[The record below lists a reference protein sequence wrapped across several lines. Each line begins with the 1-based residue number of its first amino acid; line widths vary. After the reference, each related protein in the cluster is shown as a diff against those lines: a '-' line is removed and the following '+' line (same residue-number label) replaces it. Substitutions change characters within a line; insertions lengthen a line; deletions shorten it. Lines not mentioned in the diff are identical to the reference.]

1 MMPPLRRVRELRTHL
16 ADRTSCFSIG
26 PTMPASL
33 LRCVALLISV
43 SCALL
48 VATLL
53 AQPPSTVPP
62 NGLRDNTPAC
72 HALVGARIV
81 VAPGKTIEKGTLVV
95 RDGKIVAVG
104 ASDSVKT

>member
-1 MMPPLRRVRELRTHL
+1 
-16 ADRTSCFSIG
+16 
-26 PTMPASL
+26 MPASIF
-33 LRCVALLISV
+33 RCVALHFC

-72 HALVGARIV
+72 HARSVRIV
-81 VAPGKTIEKGTLVV
+81 VSPGKTIEKGTIVV

-104 ASDSVKT
+104 ARMPSKRPPTARSGTCPARRSTPD